1 MLRVRAVPD
10 RSATT
15 RGSAACSIRDCR
27 FESIARLMY
36 RTLLKSKIHRVQV
49 TDADLHYV
57 GSVTIDRRLMEA
69 ADILEHEQVD
79 IYDITNGARLT
90 TYALPG
96 PEGSGTICINGAAAH
111 LVRPGDLVIIASY
124 AVFDDQEARAHQ
136 PHIVLVDAQN
146 RIASQEPPQTDE
158 DVC

>member
-1 MLRVRAVPD
+1 
-10 RSATT
+10 
-15 RGSAACSIRDCR
+15 
-27 FESIARLMY
+27 MY
-36 RTLLKSKIHRVQV
+36 RTLLKSKIHRVRV

-90 TYALPG
+90 TYALAG
-96 PEGSGTICINGAAAH
+96 PPDSGTICINGAAAH
-111 LVRPGDLVIIASY
+111 LVRPDDLVIIVSY
-124 AVFDDQEARAHQ
+124 AVYDDQEVRAHQ
-136 PHIVLVDAQN
+136 PKIVLVDERN
-146 RIASQEPPQTDE
+146 HIALKAVPQADE

>member
-1 MLRVRAVPD
+1 
-10 RSATT
+10 
-15 RGSAACSIRDCR
+15 
-27 FESIARLMY
+27 MY